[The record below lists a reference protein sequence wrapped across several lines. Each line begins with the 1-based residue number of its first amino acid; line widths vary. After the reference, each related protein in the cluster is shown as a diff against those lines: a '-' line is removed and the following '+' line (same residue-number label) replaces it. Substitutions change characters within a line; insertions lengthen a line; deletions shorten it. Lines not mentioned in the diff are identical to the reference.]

1 MLFEIQAQLASY
13 DGSIG
18 KGDLWRFY
26 DVFYQ
31 NLENRS
37 ISYFSVIDMTILLLK
52 KHSEN
57 ERLFY
62 ESSSCKMEESLITY
76 YNQLSSAR
84 EVSNYVQKMFDLIK
98 EYCRVFWISSILV
111 DQFLAFFSKVVSWLQ
126 QNSDSSSISTVLLSL
141 LQIAN
146 RHVQFF
152 SQSLFSRSNSILDL
166 LSSSSPSSAISRQP
180 LKTVI
185 RSHPSVLPP
194 FRVFCLWT
202 PLFATKFPSSRR
214 SGRPRSVKP

>member
-18 KGDLWRFY
+18 KDDLWRFY
-26 DVFYQ
+26 EVFYQ

-62 ESSSCKMEESLITY
+62 ESSSCKMEESLVTY
-76 YNQLSSAR
+76 YNQLSSAL

-111 DQFLAFFSKVVSWLQ
+111 DQFLAFFSKIVSWLQ

-146 RHVQFF
+146 RRVQFF

-166 LSSSSPSSAISRQP
+166 LSSSNPSLAISHQRFR
-180 LKTVI
+180 TAI
-185 RSHPSVLPP
+185 RSHPSALPP

-214 SGRPRSVKP
+214 SGRPPSVKR

>member
-18 KGDLWRFY
+18 KDDLWRFY

-37 ISYFSVIDMTILLLK
+37 ISYFSVIDMIILLLK
-52 KHSEN
+52 KHSDN

-62 ESSSCKMEESLITY
+62 ESASCKMEESLITY
-76 YNQLSSAR
+76 YKQLSSAR

-111 DQFLAFFSKVVSWLQ
+111 DQFLAFFNKIVSWLH
-126 QNSDSSSISTVLLSL
+126 QNSDSSSISAVLLFL
-141 LQIAN
+141 LQIEN
-146 RHVQFF
+146 RRVQFF
-152 SQSLFSRSNSILDL
+152 
-166 LSSSSPSSAISRQP
+166 
-180 LKTVI
+180 
-185 RSHPSVLPP
+185 
-194 FRVFCLWT
+194 
-202 PLFATKFPSSRR
+202 
-214 SGRPRSVKP
+214 